1 MHAPCPPR
9 TMVILTQKCSVD
21 SMPKSGRWAPRCVL
35 ANPYVSCLSRLSLL
49 IKDVKSS
56 NGTIINLE
64 RLSPEG
70 LESEPY
76 ELKSDDI
83 VVHPSACSF
92 ILCFSLSRRNS
103 TSTSSARTRPSF
115 TTRSPFASAVS
126 SPSRMLLLPLTPSH
140 TNSTN
145 AYRTSPCPLP
155 PLPGQMPQG
164 EFPKFAQ
171 GSNNPARRLPMQPQG
186 LGGSERPPGNST
198 QPHSEP
204 TARGA
209 SESPETGAELHNP
222 TRAMNNICDPS

>member
-1 MHAPCPPR
+1 MQIISSIPSILQSTNESRSVDRPMHAPCPPR

-21 SMPKSGRWAPRCVL
+21 SMPKSTRWAPRCVL

-56 NGTIINLE
+56 NGTIINLK

-92 ILCFSLSRRNS
+92 ILCVSLSRRNS

-126 SPSRMLLLPLTPSH
+126 SLSRMLLLPLTPSH

-145 AYRTSPCPLP
+145 AYKTSPCPLP
-155 PLPGQMPQG
+155 PLPRQMP
-164 EFPKFAQ
+164 
-171 GSNNPARRLPMQPQG
+171 
-186 LGGSERPPGNST
+186 
-198 QPHSEP
+198 
-204 TARGA
+204 
-209 SESPETGAELHNP
+209 
-222 TRAMNNICDPS
+222 